1 MFNLLINQLITEL
14 SDIEK
19 GLGKAQEKKKVIIG
33 TFCWYITGI
42 GL

>member
-19 GLGKAQEKKKVIIG
+19 GLRKAQEKKKVIIAESL
-33 TFCWYITGI
+33 TG
-42 GL
+42 LKVM